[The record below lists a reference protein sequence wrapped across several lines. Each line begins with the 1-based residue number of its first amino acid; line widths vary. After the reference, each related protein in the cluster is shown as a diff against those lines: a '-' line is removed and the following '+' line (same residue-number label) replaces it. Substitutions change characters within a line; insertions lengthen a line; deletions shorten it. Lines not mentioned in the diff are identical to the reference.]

1 MVRFP
6 HVVFG
11 VLFAAC
17 AAYLVTGIDALRL
30 GSQLIAVTLL
40 AVQTVRRPDARIAWG
55 LLTVANASW
64 AIGDLDPD
72 GLNALFL
79 VSFAF
84 AQAGLVS
91 LAVTQL
97 RSRWIAFDGI
107 IVALAAGAI
116 LTAYVSDSLVGLG
129 LRVPATALA
138 GDAMLVTTI
147 VLAFAVN
154 GWRPARAWWIV
165 AFGELFL
172 VVNDLTLTNPLAPP
186 RTALA
191 AWCAALLLSSYAAF
205 HPCSPRRRRVGGI
218 VAAAVPIAGGAVSVA
233 LLMHAALTGGNPI
246 TVVLAG
252 AALLVGLIRA
262 AFLLVENQTLM
273 RLARAEAITDKL
285 TGLPNRRAL
294 LDDLDAALAAR
305 TPHTLVFFDL
315 DGFKEYND
323 AFGHAAGDALLQ
335 RLAPQ
340 LDACAGRSYR
350 LGGDEFCLLVPAR
363 LDDRSPEIVA
373 AVLALQEQGDG
384 FEIGAS
390 HGLVLI
396 PDEVDT
402 AGEAL
407 RCADERMYARKR
419 RRRVGQAG
427 QARDVLV
434 RLLRERG
441 EDEGAA
447 AALAGEFGRRLGLSD
462 ADPLIVATLSDAA
475 AAPGR
480 TPSAPVGPARTSS
493 PVV

>member
-1 MVRFP
+1 MARFP
-6 HVVFG
+6 HAVFG
-11 VLFAAC
+11 LLLAAC
-17 AAYLVTGIDALRL
+17 AAYLVTGADVLRV
-30 GSQLIAVTLL
+30 SAQLIAVTML
-40 AVQTVRRPDARIAWG
+40 AVQTARRSDARLAWG

-64 AIGDLDPD
+64 AIGDLDPAR
-72 GLNALFL
+72 LNALFL

-91 LAVTQL
+91 LAATQL
-97 RSRWIAFDGI
+97 RSRWLAFDGI
-107 IVALAAGAI
+107 IVGLTAGAI

-154 GWRPARAWWIV
+154 GWRPARAWWII
-165 AFGELFL
+165 ALGEVFL
-172 VVNDLTLTNPLAPP
+172 VANDLTLTNPQAPP
-186 RTALA
+186 RTALF
-191 AWCAALLLSSYAAF
+191 AWGAALLLTSYAAF
-205 HPCSPRRRRVGGI
+205 HPSAPRERRVGG
-218 VAAAVPIAGGAVSVA
+218 VLAAAVPITGGAISVG
-233 LLMHAALTGGNPI
+233 LLMHAALTGGSAI
-246 TVVLAG
+246 TVTLAG
-252 AALLVGLIRA
+252 TALFVGLIRA
-262 AFLLVENQTLM
+262 AFLLGENQKLM
-273 RLARAEAITDKL
+273 RVARAEAVTDKL

-294 LDDLDAALAAR
+294 LEDLDRAIAAR

-363 LDDRSPEIVA
+363 LDDASPEILA
-373 AVLALQEQGDG
+373 AVRALQEREGTV
-384 FEIGAS
+384 EITAS

-407 RCADERMYARKR
+407 QRADERMYARKR
-419 RRRVGQAG
+419 RRRADQAS
-427 QARDVLV
+427 QARDVLAT
-434 RLLRERG
+434 LLAERFVG
-441 EDEGAA
+441 EDLAA
-447 AALAGEFGRRLGLSD
+447 ELTAEFARRLAPTAVRD
-462 ADPLIVATLSDAA
+462 DEAPRIVANLSAA
-475 AAPGR
+475 SAAG
-480 TPSAPVGPARTSS
+480 
-493 PVV
+493 